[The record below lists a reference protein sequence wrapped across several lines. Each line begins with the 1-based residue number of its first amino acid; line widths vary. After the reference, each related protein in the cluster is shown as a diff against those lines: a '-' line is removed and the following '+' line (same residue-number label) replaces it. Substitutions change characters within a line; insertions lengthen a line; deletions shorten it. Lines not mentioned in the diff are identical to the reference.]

1 MEPLFRGT
9 PWPNMP
15 FEIATSIDIDASPAR
30 VWEVLT
36 DFDRYPGWNPTIRQ
50 LDVRADGS
58 RAGGEVGAK
67 AGSKVFVRLNL
78 GFPVAV
84 MARIDRFEPERMLSW
99 AGGVSP
105 VFTAHHWFELEPL
118 GEGTRLHHHER
129 FGGVGASVIRWTLQ
143 ERIERAYQR
152 LNVALRARA
161 TAP

>member
-1 MEPLFRGT
+1 
-9 PWPNMP
+9 MP
-15 FEIATSIDIDASPAR
+15 SEISTSIDIDASPAR

-36 DFDRYPGWNPTIRQ
+36 DFERYPGWNPTIRQ
-50 LDVRADGS
+50 LDVRSDG
-58 RAGGEVGAK
+58 GKVGVGA
-67 AGSKVFVRLNL
+67 KVFVRLNL

-84 MARIDRFEPERMLSW
+84 IARIDRFEPERVLSW

-118 GEGTRLHHHER
+118 AEGTRLHHHER
-129 FGGVGASVIRWTLQ
+129 FGGVGASVIRWTMQ
-143 ERIERAYQR
+143 ERIERAYER